1 MELIACNFEFFP
13 QGSKVNEF
21 LRPLLDGCVEIRF
34 PYSIGERNS
43 NQFTFDFD
51 SRLKANLLASGG
63 QLTQLTLPKSILK
76 EYDFSFSFNGK
87 VVVVEVEKANRE
99 KILYDFLKFHMYLR
113 HGADFGL
120 LFLPKN
126 YPHSSGEWRL
136 FDWGKTRYPPIESVF
151 SDSRNDYCNRRFNNR
166 RIADFF
172 EQGSLKMR
180 RAPGNSQK
188 PNADR
193 TFPVQL
199 E

>member
-13 QGSKVNEF
+13 QGSKVYEF
-21 LRPLLDGCVEIRF
+21 LGPLLDGCVEIRF

-51 SRLKANLLASGG
+51 SKLKANLLASGG
-63 QLTQLTLPKSILK
+63 QLTQLTLPKAILK

-87 VVVVEVEKANRE
+87 IVVVEVEKANRE

-126 YPHSSGEWRL
+126 YPHRSGEWKL
-136 FDWGKTRYPPIESVF
+136 FDWGKTRYQQSREFGFGSPEILDRILIAGYEQRT
-151 SDSRNDYCNRRFNNR
+151 SDGAMLTRQIRASLIANRSGISKTDGF
-166 RIADFF
+166 
-172 EQGSLKMR
+172 L
-180 RAPGNSQK
+180 
-188 PNADR
+188 
-193 TFPVQL
+193 
-199 E
+199 